1 MSPVVDED
9 EFVSVLGKGFAE
21 LEYKR
26 SEWAELGVGTGA
38 GAFPIRA
45 QAKRLEVHFVCRQ
58 YKLPLLA
65 SYSTLLFDESGSIR
79 FAKVWAAKM
88 TYYLDIY
95 LNQDDKDYVFTDE
108 DINGWTEP
116 RDFTDW
122 VDGFTKKL
130 QWERVTQLR
139 GIRSR

>member
-1 MSPVVDED
+1 MS
-9 EFVSVLGKGFAE
+9 FF
-21 LEYKR
+21 
-26 SEWAELGVGTGA
+26 
-38 GAFPIRA
+38 F
-45 QAKRLEVHFVCRQ
+45 CRQ
-58 YKLPLLA
+58 YNLPLQA
-65 SYSTLLFDESGSIR
+65 SYSTLLFEESGSIR

-95 LNQDDKDYVFTDE
+95 FNQDVKDYVFTDE

-116 RDFTDW
+116 QDFTDW

-139 GIRSR
+139 GLRPR